1 MVAYELAEY
10 LDDREAIIVIEWGDV
25 VSDELPERRVTVQIE
40 RSAAGEDERVLTVT
54 LPEELQYLKE
64 SL

>member
-10 LDDREAIIVIEWGDV
+10 LDDSEAVIVIEWGDV

-54 LPEELQYLKE
+54 LPGELQYLKE